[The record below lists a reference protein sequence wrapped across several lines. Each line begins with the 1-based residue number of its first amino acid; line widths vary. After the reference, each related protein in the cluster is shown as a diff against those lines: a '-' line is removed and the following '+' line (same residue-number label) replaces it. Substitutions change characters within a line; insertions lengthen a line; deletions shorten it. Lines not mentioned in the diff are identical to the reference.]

1 MARDVLE
8 NPHLS
13 EIQKLVIA
21 AVGGSCVGGGN
32 ELVLVCDLVC
42 DIKICEILTAGSD
55 SWVNR
60 YWWRRT
66 DMPIAIGE
74 KRAKEL
80 LLPAKFLTA
89 DQAYEWGLVNRV
101 VEDSKLE
108 DEAGKMALE
117 VIEKSSPQAFR
128 VIKLCIKLL
137 G

>member
-1 MARDVLE
+1 M
-8 NPHLS
+8 
-13 EIQKLVIA
+13 I
-21 AVGGSCVGGGN
+21 VGSTAIGGG
-32 ELVLVCDLVC
+32 VQ
-42 DIKICEILTAGSD
+42 IL
-55 SWVNR
+55 
-60 YWWRRT
+60 
-66 DMPIAIGE
+66 PIAIGE

-101 VEDSKLE
+101 VENSKLE

-117 VIEKSSPQAFR
+117 VIEKSSRQGFR